1 MKTQLLILLALTIT
15 CFAELVPNQHYTG
28 EMKTDGSV
36 KAEAEVI
43 LKGLSPKDK
52 FLANI
57 LWTPGAELQ
66 LTATIT
72 KTING
77 GVRFVY
83 RDHFGNKGTGTL
95 TKTDGE
101 VTFTFEAR
109 EVVEPRGAR
118 LGGDYFLKP
127 YNPETPKK

>member
-1 MKTQLLILLALTIT
+1 MKTQLLILLALAIS
-15 CFAELVPNQHYTG
+15 CFAELAPNQHYTG
-28 EMKTDGSV
+28 EMNTDGSV
-36 KAEAEVI
+36 KAEAEII

-72 KTING
+72 KTIKG

-83 RDHFGNKGTGTL
+83 RDHFGNKGNWDTHRKPMAKSL
-95 TKTDGE
+95 SFLKQRKWSSQ
-101 VTFTFEAR
+101 EAR
-109 EVVEPRGAR
+109 ASEEIIS
-118 LGGDYFLKP
+118 
-127 YNPETPKK
+127 